1 MASVLWAAGTRSYMR
16 DYSILMIHNP
26 FIRDEKSCNPDN
38 EQIVNAFQKQIETIY
53 HKRFG
58 LTKAKVREIMDGK
71 EGCDGTYF
79 DAKSAVNAGILS
91 AECVLKTSK
100 QVCNK
105 VKDQIEGVVEA
116 NALQKIMASINTEL
130 GDFKPLDDSSSI
142 PNQNQIE
149 NSNSQKTMDKEQE
162 FAFGSVCAQLGLE
175 KTSEVSAVITRIDA
189 LKNAEN
195 KAAEIQASYNA
206 LKIQKEGLDAQ
217 LTNVQNELTTVKNE
231 LKSYKDA
238 EEAKRKETIEQFVD
252 NAIAEGKINS
262 DAKPKWVE
270 MAQNDFEMVQATLN
284 SIPKRDKISAEIAN
298 DPANIE
304 NAENQMTEAEKK
316 MAKAVEAVVG
326 TDFQFKTLD

>member
-1 MASVLWAAGTRSYMR
+1 M
-16 DYSILMIHNP
+16 
-26 FIRDEKSCNPDN
+26 F
-38 EQIVNAFQKQIETIY
+38 
-53 HKRFG
+53 
-58 LTKAKVREIMDGK
+58 
-71 EGCDGTYF
+71 
-79 DAKSAVNAGILS
+79 
-91 AECVLKTSK
+91 LKTSK

-116 NALQKIMASINTEL
+116 NALQNHGFYQYRTV
-130 GDFKPLDDSSSI
+130 GNFKPLDDSSSI

-252 NAIAEGKINS
+252 EMQLLKVKSILMQKLNGW
-262 DAKPKWVE
+262 KWLKTILRWYR
-270 MAQNDFEMVQATLN
+270 QQLN
-284 SIPKRDKISAEIAN
+284 SIL
-298 DPANIE
+298 
-304 NAENQMTEAEKK
+304 Q
-316 MAKAVEAVVG
+316 KAVIKFILRN
-326 TDFQFKTLD
+326 T

>member
-1 MASVLWAAGTRSYMR
+1 M
-16 DYSILMIHNP
+16 
-26 FIRDEKSCNPDN
+26 
-38 EQIVNAFQKQIETIY
+38 
-53 HKRFG
+53 
-58 LTKAKVREIMDGK
+58 
-71 EGCDGTYF
+71 
-79 DAKSAVNAGILS
+79 
-91 AECVLKTSK
+91 
-100 QVCNK
+100 
-105 VKDQIEGVVEA
+105 EA

-217 LTNVQNELTTVKNE
+217 LTNVKNELTTVKNE

-304 NAENQMTEAEKK
+304 NAKNQMTEAEKK